1 MLEFPN
7 IKSRKR
13 KVRKLQEE
21 KMDNFIKKEERR
33 KLNFDL
39 KDSDGEDE
47 NENVENE
54 EQKLDFKAN
63 NADIKMKKRT
73 RKLKR
78 QEKKTENDFFELKD
92 EVHVRNYFIETE
104 KSKKNERKLKSNL
117 RRNIL
122 ETDTNNDL
130 NNKNN
135 SINFNNKSI
144 EFEIEME
151 NKIEDSGVHL
161 SEGFV
166 YVYIASDNEVVK
178 EAFAEFLKE
187 FHSHIRG
194 TKNACSCKKIL

>member
-1 MLEFPN
+1 
-7 IKSRKR
+7 
-13 KVRKLQEE
+13 
-21 KMDNFIKKEERR
+21 MDNFIKKEERR
-33 KLNFDL
+33 KLNFDF

-54 EQKLDFKAN
+54 EQKLDFEAD

-92 EVHVRNYFIETE
+92 EVHVRNYLIETE

-122 ETDTNNDL
+122 ETNTSNDL

-135 SINFNNKSI
+135 LINFNNKSI

-161 SEGFV
+161 SEGYV

-194 TKNACSCKKIL
+194 TRKCLLL